1 MKILL
6 DTCAII
12 WSVAMPERLS
22 TQATAL
28 LKESDTEVFVS
39 PISCAELACLQDRGR
54 IELDCHWKIW
64 FDRYVQMNEW
74 QLIDIS
80 LEIIQDAFSLPSP
93 FHADPADR
101 IITATARTHGLSLA
115 TGDKKLIDYPFL
127 DTI

>member
-12 WSVAMPERLS
+12 WSVAMPEKLS
-22 TQATAL
+22 SQATAL

-54 IELDCHWKIW
+54 IELDCHWKTW
-64 FDRYVQMNEW
+64 FDRYVEMNGWQM
-74 QLIDIS
+74 IDIS

-93 FHADPADR
+93 FHADPSDR
-101 IITATARTHGLSLA
+101 IIAATARTHGLPLV
-115 TGDKKLIDYPFL
+115 TGDRKLIDYPFL
-127 DTI
+127 NTI